1 MTEDDLGWKT
11 TFDKRRNLTENDL
24 SQKTKL
30 RRRSDYCHR
39 VAIFYFTSGFQAICG
54 TESYPANFRAKKYK
68 IKDKYFSKADFQFMM
83 SNLPVPVK
91 EEDIDQMFEFADKD
105 KDGKISYRQI

>member
-1 MTEDDLGWKT
+1 MEEEKDGFSHIT
-11 TFDKRRNLTENDL
+11 N
-24 SQKTKL
+24 
-30 RRRSDYCHR
+30 
-39 VAIFYFTSGFQAICG
+39 GFQAICG